1 MVKILVIRSGSIG
14 TEDICNSLKSNGFGI
29 ETVAAEYITKAQL
42 RCIACAMIIC
52 ERKVLENK
60 EIHAFLQNWTAPV
73 LWIVDEKDLPAAVS
87 NFRMGLEDYIVLPT
101 ETAEIL
107 ARVRMLLRC
116 AGMDTGRKLTVGDL
130 YLDAD
135 ARVAVANGE
144 EVPLTMR
151 EFNILFGLLSEPEK
165 AFSRQELMQKY
176 WDEDSKTNQRAVDVY
191 MTKLREKFSDCND
204 FRIATVH
211 GIGYKAVMPRW
222 LVVKWSDS

>member
-101 ETAEIL
+101 ETA
-107 ARVRMLLRC
+107 
-116 AGMDTGRKLTVGDL
+116 
-130 YLDAD
+130 
-135 ARVAVANGE
+135 
-144 EVPLTMR
+144 
-151 EFNILFGLLSEPEK
+151 
-165 AFSRQELMQKY
+165 
-176 WDEDSKTNQRAVDVY
+176 
-191 MTKLREKFSDCND
+191 
-204 FRIATVH
+204 
-211 GIGYKAVMPRW
+211 
-222 LVVKWSDS
+222 